1 MRIVRK
7 RTVSMLLAILVSTV
21 LTCSAFAV
29 PDLNRTGSISLT
41 MKYQGEIAAGGNLV
55 LYQVGT
61 AVEEDGSYSFVC
73 SGAFSGC
80 GLALNDLESRRLISQ
95 LSEFAEQNH
104 VSGTEKST
112 SADGTITFDNLQPG
126 VYLLK
131 QTQAAEG
138 FQRVNPFLVSIP
150 MSVNGIEEYD
160 VDAGAKMAL
169 TPAGTNHDEPNGNN
183 GGGNSG
189 GGGTGSNGNG
199 SVLPQTGQ
207 LKWPIP
213 PLTIVGLLLFSFG
226 WYLKFGA
233 GSGGHAE

>member
-1 MRIVRK
+1 MRIGRK
-7 RTVSMLLAILVSTV
+7 WTISMLLAILVSTV

-41 MKYQGEIAAGGNLV
+41 MKYHDEIAAGGNLV

-104 VSGTEKST
+104 VSGTEKNAA
-112 SADGTITFDNLQPG
+112 ADGTIVFDDLQPG

-150 MSVNGIEEYD
+150 MSVNGTEEYD

-169 TPAGTNHDEPNGNN
+169 TPVGTNDNEPNGNN
-183 GGGNSG
+183 GR
-189 GGGTGSNGNG
+189 GGTGSNGNG
-199 SVLPQTGQ
+199 SVFPQTGQ

-213 PLTIVGLLLFSFG
+213 PLTIAGLLLFSLG
-226 WYLKFGA
+226 WYLKFGIR
-233 GSGGHAE
+233 SGGHAE